1 MADSRA
7 AVVTGQD
14 NGDWGG
20 GRWEQRG
27 KGGEEGG
34 SSTALIV
41 GAGEGR
47 GAAVAWHLGSLAREG
62 KGREGKGKR

>member
-1 MADSRA
+1 VADSRA

-14 NGDWGG
+14 NWDWRG
-20 GRWEQRG
+20 GRREQRG

-34 SSTALIV
+34 SCTALVV

-62 KGREGKGKR
+62 KGKR